1 MRELSLVLLVSAILF
16 SSCGLTKAPE
26 PVVHDAEKAISDTS
40 KALSALFFKKD
51 YAAAYEMFDAE
62 FKKAYLPENLEGSV
76 VEMITGYG
84 RIKRL
89 DIDSYSASK
98 SSEFLSLYASGLNEK
113 GVTYHR
119 FILKG
124 SGKKGY
130 KMYGLHIMPSPFPV
144 TKDRVTF
151 KSSYI
156 FKK

>member
-1 MRELSLVLLVSAILF
+1 MLRILSIFIVSIIL
-16 SSCGLTKAPE
+16 SSCGLTKSPE
-26 PVVHDAEKAISDTS
+26 PVVHDAEKAVSDVS
-40 KALSALFFKKD
+40 KTLSALYFKKD
-51 YAAAYEMFDAE
+51 YTAAYEAFDAE
-62 FKKAYLPENLEGSV
+62 FKRAYLPENLEGSV

-84 RIKRL
+84 RINRL
-89 DIDSYSASK
+89 DIDSYSASER
-98 SSEFLSLYASGLNEK
+98 SEFLSLYASGLNEK

-130 KMYGLHIMPSPFPV
+130 KIYGLHIMPSPFPV

-151 KSSYI
+151 KSPYI